1 MKFLIGTNY
10 GGLQYDVMF
19 EVHIIILKISKCI
32 ISVISML
39 SDIDVIA
46 YASEIHTEI
55 LLIKYKY
62 IKETGAALSLCSCHC
77 SFLKDHGPL
86 FIPVTSSI
94 S

>member
-1 MKFLIGTNY
+1 MKFLLGTNY

-19 EVHIIILKISKCI
+19 EVHILLKISNCI
-32 ISVISML
+32 ISVNSML

-62 IKETGAALSLCSCHC
+62 FKETGAALSLCSCHC